1 MLKIFS
7 LVKKGLPLSTNYKY
21 LVGWKQPSALERE
34 DETESWLE
42 KDGLSGSLWVA
53 LSILAPLSFKG

>member
-1 MLKIFS
+1 M
-7 LVKKGLPLSTNYKY
+7 NYTY

-42 KDGLSGSLWVA
+42 KDGLSGSPWVA
-53 LSILAPLSFKG
+53 LSILTPLSFKG